1 MALSLREFPWYAQVG
16 AFVAVSS
23 LAVGGFYYWYAEP
36 MRVEI
41 ESRQAT
47 LNQLRAEIEKGE
59 ATARRLPEF
68 QAEVSALQER
78 LDDLRAVLPEQKD
91 VGDLLRRLQT
101 LATQSN
107 LTILGFK
114 PQPIATQELHAE
126 WPIILE
132 LEGTYHDLGFFFD
145 RISRFSRIINIS
157 DLQITAK
164 PEPEGDATITAQCRA
179 TTFVLLETPADAD
192 PATGETA
199 PAETSVGGGPE

>member
-16 AFVAVSS
+16 VFVAVSS

-126 WPIILE
+126 WPIIFLNSSARVISG
-132 LEGTYHDLGFFFD
+132 GTLILGNH
-145 RISRFSRIINIS
+145 SR
-157 DLQITAK
+157 
-164 PEPEGDATITAQCRA
+164 P
-179 TTFVLLETPADAD
+179 VLLRFQYQ
-192 PATGETA
+192 
-199 PAETSVGGGPE
+199 TSSQFG